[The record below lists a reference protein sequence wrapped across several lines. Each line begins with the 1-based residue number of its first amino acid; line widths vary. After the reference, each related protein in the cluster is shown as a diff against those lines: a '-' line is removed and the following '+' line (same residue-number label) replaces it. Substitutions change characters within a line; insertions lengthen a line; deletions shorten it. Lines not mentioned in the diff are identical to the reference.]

1 MKFTTKILLI
11 IMSLAWFSSSHA
23 EDINCTLIT
32 SENQLVDGG
41 LYFITY
47 KTSNYYHTLN
57 YKLFDESVD
66 SVYQFTSNAYSNN
79 TYPSISSV
87 INNTTIF
94 KIIKKDEH
102 WFMINTGNNRY
113 VGEQTKIPYINLS
126 LHSKYP
132 NEDFYITFD
141 GSNLKIGGKYFAHY
155 STSAN
160 YQMSSTIS
168 TSKTVSLY
176 KTVLLYKIDDNNY
189 GKKIDAKTN
198 LSSIS
203 YTGNITFDRDFF
215 DGNYNTLV
223 LPFKVTNYKE
233 IFGNGTT
240 AYKLVSSTE
249 NSISFSKISDDDT
262 IQADKPYLIK
272 GTFFKN
278 PYVIANTTINY
289 DGNSKISTTIGDVTF
304 NGVYNTTD
312 VGGTN
317 AFILYKDV
325 FYSCSKTSK
334 MEINPYKWY
343 ITTKSTSVAAKK
355 LLIDDSDT
363 STGINQM
370 ASENGSKDIYNM
382 QGMKVQTDWNSLTK
396 GIYIVNK
403 KKVVKK

>member
-1 MKFTTKILLI
+1 MKFTIKIILV
-11 IMSLAWFSSSHA
+11 IMSLTWSSSSHA
-23 EDINCTLIT
+23 EDVNYTLIT

-57 YKLFDESVD
+57 YKLFDKSVD
-66 SVYQFTSNAYSNN
+66 SVYQFTSNPYADK
-79 TYPSISSV
+79 TYTSISSV

-113 VGEQTKIPYINLS
+113 VGEQTEIISSPYLNLS

-160 YQMSSTIS
+160 YQMKSKIS
-168 TSKTVSLY
+168 ANE
-176 KTVLLYKIDDNNY
+176 TVLLYKIDDNNY
-189 GKKIDAKTN
+189 GKKIDAKMN
-198 LSSIS
+198 LSSIN

-233 IFGNGTT
+233 VFGNGTT
-240 AYKLVSSTE
+240 VYKLVSSTE

-343 ITTKSTSVAAKK
+343 ITTKSTSIAAKK

>member
-1 MKFTTKILLI
+1 MKFTIKIILV
-11 IMSLAWFSSSHA
+11 IMSLTWFSNSHA
-23 EDINCTLIT
+23 EDVNYTLIT

-47 KTSNYYHTLN
+47 KYSSNYYHTLN
-57 YKLFDESVD
+57 YSLFNESVD
-66 SVYQFTSNAYSNN
+66 SVYQFTSNAYYDN
-79 TYPSISSV
+79 TYTSVSSI

-113 VGEQTKIPYINLS
+113 VGEQTEIISSPYLNLS

-160 YQMSSTIS
+160 YQMKSKIS
-168 TSKTVSLY
+168 ANE
-176 KTVLLYKIDDNNY
+176 TVLLYKIDDNNY
-189 GKKIDAKTN
+189 GKKIDAKMN
-198 LSSIS
+198 LSSIN

-233 IFGNGTT
+233 VFGNGTT
-240 AYKLVSSTE
+240 VYKLVSSTE

-343 ITTKSTSVAAKK
+343 ITTKSTSIAAKK

>member
-1 MKFTTKILLI
+1 
-11 IMSLAWFSSSHA
+11 MSLTWSSSSHA
-23 EDINCTLIT
+23 EDVNYTLIT

-66 SVYQFTSNAYSNN
+66 SVYQFTSNPYADK
-79 TYPSISSV
+79 TYTSISSV

-113 VGEQTKIPYINLS
+113 VGEQTEIISSPYLSLS

-132 NEDFYITFD
+132 NENFYITFD
-141 GSNLKIGGKYFAHY
+141 GSNLKIGSKYFIHG

-160 YQMSSTIS
+160 YQMKSTIS
-168 TSKTVSLY
+168 TKE
-176 KTVLLYKIDDNNY
+176 TVLLYKIDDNNY

-233 IFGNGTT
+233 VFGNGITV
-240 AYKLVSSTE
+240 YKLVSSTE

-272 GTFFKN
+272 GTFFKS
-278 PYVIANTTINY
+278 PYVIANTAINY
-289 DGNSKISTTIGDVTF
+289 DGYSKISTTIGDVTF

-343 ITTKSTSVAAKK
+343 ITTKSTSIAAKK